1 MHYALGGIDGSEKG
15 MLLDFNNCQFPCN
28 TSVALELVGKIF
40 GEEEILGKFNPG

>member
-1 MHYALGGIDGSEKG
+1 MHYALCGEYGGEKG
-15 MLLDFNNCQFPCN
+15 MLFDFNNCQSLFN